1 MILVDT
7 SVFIAVERGAFRLS
21 DVVVPSEGIA
31 LAAVTASELLHGV
44 YRAKDA
50 NLRAKRESFVERVL
64 AQVPV
69 LPFDMIAA
77 RLHARLWA
85 ELAATGIAVGAHD
98 LIIAATALANGGSV
112 ATRDQR
118 SFPRIPGLTVVGC

>member
-1 MILVDT
+1 VILVDT
-7 SVFIAVERGAFRLS
+7 SVLIAVERGAFRLS
-21 DVVVPSEGIA
+21 DVIVPNEGIA
-31 LAAVTASELLHGV
+31 IASVTASELLHGV

-50 NLRAKRESFVERVL
+50 SLRAKRESFVERVI

-69 LPFDMIAA
+69 LPFDIIAA

-85 ELAATGIAVGAHD
+85 ELASTGIAVGAHD
-98 LIIAATALANGGSV
+98 LIIAATALANGASV